1 MKRRSTTLFKRL
13 MYERY
18 RLNEEEK
25 ENDELFGGEEESKSE
40 EDSSA
45 EDDEG
50 GSDESE
56 DKPEEE
62 TDDEGSEDD
71 NKSEDKDEADKD
83 PAADLTDEEK
93 EEIASKWAAEQASET
108 GGVDGDETIDPDV
121 LTTEIEKH
129 LEKAVRAAE
138 ESAKIDLAKRVNF
151 FTDKQGPSSI
161 ADAWWR
167 KGLSTLLFEANEANE
182 ASFDV
187 GEYAQHVSRF
197 IFNYNKMLD
206 IPFIIYTKAYD
217 YIKSLY
223 GEDIAEQFKSIMEDQ
238 YDIEFNEEETPT
250 VYAVGA
256 KPSGA
261 AG

>member
-1 MKRRSTTLFKRL
+1 MKRRTTSLFKKL

-18 RLNEEEK
+18 LLNEEEK
-25 ENDELFGGEEESKSE
+25 ESADDLFGDDTGDKEGEE
-40 EDSSA
+40 
-45 EDDEG
+45 
-50 GSDESE
+50 SDA
-56 DKPEEE
+56 
-62 TDDEGSEDD
+62 
-71 NKSEDKDEADKD
+71 EDKDADKEEDAPDEEAPDDESAEEGDDAEGEDKD

-93 EEIASKWAAEQASET
+93 EEIASKWAAEQAAEK
-108 GGVDGDETIDPDV
+108 GGVNGDESIDPDV

-129 LEKAVRAAE
+129 LEKAVKAAE
-138 ESAKIDLAKRVNF
+138 ESAKIDLARRVSYF
-151 FTDKQGPSSI
+151 SGKKGPGSI

-167 KGLSTLLFEANEANE
+167 RGLSALIFEANEAAN

-223 GEDIAEQFKSIMEDQ
+223 GEDIAEQFKKIMEDQ
-238 YDIEFNEEETPT
+238 YDIEFNEEEETPT

-256 KPSGA
+256 KPSGGSA
-261 AG
+261 

>member
-1 MKRRSTTLFKRL
+1 MKRRTTSLFKHL

-18 RLNEEEK
+18 LLNEAEK
-25 ENDELFGGEEESKSE
+25 EGADDLFGDDSNAADEET
-40 EDSSA
+40 A
-45 EDDEG
+45 EDEG
-50 GSDESE
+50 ADAKDESE
-56 DKPEEE
+56 PEEDAPADE
-62 TDDEGSEDD
+62 KGDD
-71 NKSEDKDEADKD
+71 KKDKD
-83 PAADLTDEEK
+83 PAADLSDKEK

-108 GGVDGDETIDPDV
+108 GGVDDAETIDPDV

-138 ESAKIDLAKRVNF
+138 ESANIDLARRVKYF
-151 FTDKQGPSSI
+151 SDKEAPGSI

-182 ASFDV
+182 AAFDV
-187 GEYAQHVSRF
+187 SEYAQHVSRF
-197 IFNYNKMLD
+197 IFNYDKMLD
-206 IPFIIYTKAYD
+206 VPFIIYTKAYD

-223 GEDIAEQFKSIMEDQ
+223 GESVAEQFKKTMEDQ
-238 YDIEFNEEETPT
+238 YDIEFNEEKEIPT

-256 KPSGA
+256 RPSGA